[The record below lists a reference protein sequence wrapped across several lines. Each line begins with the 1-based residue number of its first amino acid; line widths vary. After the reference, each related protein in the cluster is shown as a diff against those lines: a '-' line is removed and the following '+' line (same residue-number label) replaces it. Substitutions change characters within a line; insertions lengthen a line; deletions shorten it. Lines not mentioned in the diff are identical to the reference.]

1 MFLVV
6 CEGILR
12 KLIPSLQ
19 TQIYLLKDA
28 MLVLAYIGFISS
40 RLASGIHLKAMEAL
54 KTLLLLSLIYFGL
67 QLGNPSSPSII
78 LSTIGF
84 KNYLLY
90 APLAFVVPYM
100 FTSLQN
106 LEDKLRK
113 YAFIMIPFAALGLVQ
128 FTLGPDHW
136 INSYVSDDPENIRV
150 LAMFGAGDERVR
162 STGTFSYP
170 GGYTTFLT
178 VMLYLGLGL
187 AASKNWRLSKNL
199 WPWTLVI
206 VTIASIFTTGSRA
219 PLYGTAIT
227 SPVVLYIWGSRR
239 ILSSGNVVKIGVA
252 CVVISIIVALIA
264 PEAIEAYQYRTQHA
278 DDPVDRLLAP
288 LIGLWRTDRSLSLE
302 REWRPHT
309 EQQLRSWE
317 RRTTGG

>member
-1 MFLVV
+1 MAPSPPFWQKLIWAVMFLVV

-40 RLASGIHLKAMEAL
+40 RLASGIHLKAMEVL

-113 YAFIMIPFAALGLVQ
+113 YAFLMIPFAALGLVQ

-136 INSYVSDDPENIRV
+136 INGYASDDPENIRV
-150 LAMFGAGDERVR
+150 IAMFGAGDERVR

-178 VMLYLGLGL
+178 VM
-187 AASKNWRLSKNL
+187 
-199 WPWTLVI
+199 
-206 VTIASIFTTGSRA
+206 
-219 PLYGTAIT
+219 
-227 SPVVLYIWGSRR
+227 
-239 ILSSGNVVKIGVA
+239 
-252 CVVISIIVALIA
+252 
-264 PEAIEAYQYRTQHA
+264 
-278 DDPVDRLLAP
+278 
-288 LIGLWRTDRSLSLE
+288 
-302 REWRPHT
+302 
-309 EQQLRSWE
+309 
-317 RRTTGG
+317 